1 MRQPPRSDGH
11 TGVIRRVCAQHLKHV
26 VAQRALNA
34 LVRIQL
40 DVAVPPQGLPR
51 RGIFFPWVRCVRV
64 GRFCVQQHAHALFH
78 RDPLARTQAGVHL
91 LRPVTEDAQL
101 TSRMHRAHHQ
111 LPTALAH
118 GFQQAHRLRFLH
130 HLIVMDGQVAHLRIH
145 DALHPDLRILKGRE
159 RQAHAQKLPVRH
171 AGHALRLHG
180 HGPPTP
186 TLDEYPRAQ
195 VQFLR
200 NLCGFLP
207 HHAQPQRVGQLH
219 HIRHAGTNGLEEPRA
234 EHGMIVRATLGRL
247 QAEAPHAQTTVAHRE
262 KRLRILAHRAVQRNV
277 PRLDAHISHRSSPF
291 RIRECVPA
299 DIGHSTPGRPPA
311 FRR

>member
-1 MRQPPRSDGH
+1 MRQSPRSDGH

-26 VAQRALNA
+26 VAQRALNP
-34 LVRIQL
+34 LVRIQP

-51 RGIFFPWVRCVRV
+51 RGIFAPWVRCVRV
-64 GRFCVQQHAHALFH
+64 GRFCVQQYAHALFH

-91 LRPVTEDAQL
+91 LRSVAEDAQL

-180 HGPPTP
+180 HGPPAP
-186 TLDEYPRAQ
+186 ALGEYPRAQ

-200 NLCGFLP
+200 NPCGFLP
-207 HHAQPQRVGQLH
+207 HHAQPQRVWQLH
-219 HIRHAGTNGLEEPRA
+219 HVRHAGTNGLEEPRA